1 MKDIELSAD
10 IFANNTM
17 SFLFCLT
24 SYKLMLRSKLFKKSL
39 EINEK
44 RRENSLF
51 SGY

>member
-24 SYKLMLRSKLFKKSL
+24 SYKLMLRSKLFKNLPIQKKFR
-39 EINEK
+39 N
-44 RRENSLF
+44 
-51 SGY
+51 